1 MTESDAIFIGGPR
14 DGTVFEAPDSALVEV
29 PDGGLTHRYVLTK
42 ATREQDGATYRVF
55 NYDGEI
61 RNAQADPDVQAPD
74 GHPGS
79 GT

>member
-1 MTESDAIFIGGPR
+1 MADSDAIFIGGPR
-14 DGTVFEAPDSALVEV
+14 DGTVFEAPDSGLVEV
-29 PDGGLTHRYVLTK
+29 PVGGLTHRYILTN
-42 ATREQDGATYRVF
+42 ATRERDGAIYRVY

-61 RNAQADPDVQAPD
+61 RNQQADPDVKAPD